1 MSWFDSLKKLDA
13 FPKTLE
19 DVRVRTTSGAV
30 ISLVSVALML
40 LLFLSELRYYM
51 KTELVDH
58 LIVNTTRSQKMRVG
72 FDISFPEIACR
83 LLAVDAVDDIG
94 MPMKDIEHEL
104 FKHKLNK
111 DGSKD
116 ELSYA
121 ERHKLGD
128 TLRTNSELEKLTKE
142 MEAEKAKGCGNCYG
156 AGTEGEC
163 CETCEDVRRA
173 YERLGWRFRTQ
184 DIAQCLRDAFLE
196 TQHDQNA
203 EDGGCQLYGHMVLQ
217 RASGHFHIAP
227 HKVVHQ
233 GAMQAGLLTL
243 RDLLSFTFDQFNIT
257 HTINSLTF
265 GDPFPGAAYP
275 LDGQTRRLQDTHGMH
290 QYYVKVVPTTYK
302 KLGAVHAI
310 ESNQY
315 SVTEHSRHLSPASDR
330 GLPGVYFYYEISPVQ
345 AAFEEKRSTRTL
357 ARFVT
362 SVCAIVGGLFTVM
375 GLVEKVVGSM
385 SRRKKNMFG

>member
-1 MSWFDSLKKLDA
+1 MEQFLRKLDA

-30 ISLVSVALML
+30 VSLAALSLML

-58 LIVNTTRSQKMRVG
+58 LIVNTTRTQKMRVG
-72 FDISFPEIACR
+72 FDISFPEVACR
-83 LLAVDAVDDIG
+83 LLAVDAVDDGG
-94 MPMKDIEHEL
+94 MPLTDIEHEL
-104 FKHKLNK
+104 FKHKLK
-111 DGSKD
+111 KGGERD

-128 TLRTNSELEKLTKE
+128 TVRTNSELERLTKE

-163 CETCEDVRRA
+163 CDTCEDVRRA

-184 DIAQCLRDAFLE
+184 DIAQCLRDAYLE
-196 TQHDQNA
+196 TQEDQNA
-203 EDGGCQLYGHMVLQ
+203 EDGGCQLYGHMMLQ

-233 GAMQAGLLTL
+233 GAMQAGLLSL

-265 GDPFPGAAYP
+265 GEPFPGINYP
-275 LDGQTRRLQDTHGMH
+275 LDGQQRSLQDTHGLH
-290 QYYVKVVPTTYK
+290 QYYIKVVPTTYK
-302 KLGAVHAI
+302 KLGAEHAI

-345 AAFEEKRSTRTL
+345 AAFEERRTTRTL
-357 ARFVT
+357 ARFIT

-375 GLVEKVVGSM
+375 GIVERVVAVWLKG
-385 SRRKKNMFG
+385 KKKSLY